1 MRARVARLAGGH
13 TPGVVREPSFAEVD
27 VVVAARRHHRHA
39 RRERLE
45 HPPERVPP
53 PRVPVSVR
61 EVASE
66 EDDAAAAAAAAA
78 GSAVL
83 LSSEEEAR
91 VRLGDR
97 GLPEVGGEAEGE
109 RVRRR
114 AVRRVGR
121 HREREIARVSRHA
134 VAVARAR
141 PQVVQRH
148 AVDRRRVVVH
158 LRVVVRAEAV
168 RERLRLHVV
177 GEAAARRAVVRPR
190 RRVLQREQMV
200 LRHARR
206 AHRRVREPL
215 VDVDELRVRGGRAD
229 RAAAAAAALAPPL
242 DRRRALLRRRER
254 HDHFS
259 WTAEREVHLLGAR
272 RAARRPAGVGE
283 HCRWSRSR
291 VGIVGEHC
299 CC

>member
-1 MRARVARLAGGH
+1 M
-13 TPGVVREPSFAEVD
+13 
-27 VVVAARRHHRHA
+27 VAARRHHRHA

-66 EDDAAAAAAAAA
+66 EDDAAAAAAAAAA

-141 PQVVQRH
+141 PQVAQRH

-177 GEAAARRAVVRPR
+177 GEAAPRRAVVRPR

-242 DRRRALLRRRER
+242 DRRRTLLRRRER
-254 HDHFS
+254 HDHLTR
-259 WTAEREVHLLGAR
+259 TAERDVDLLATACAGGAELVEAELAGGAGSREVGRHANGGDRKHDAR
-272 RAARRPAGVGE
+272 FLRR
-283 HCRWSRSR
+283 RRFR
-291 VGIVGEHC
+291 L
-299 CC
+299 